1 MGNRMVNRRDDS
13 SQEAIAAT
21 GLTKSFGSGNGSVT
35 AVAGVDLSIA
45 RGEIFGFLGPNGS
58 GKTTLLRILC
68 GLLPPDSGTGH
79 CLDIAFSAPAHI
91 ARMRQRRVGYLAQRF
106 TLYDELTVA
115 ENLQF
120 RARIFTVAQPGKC
133 VSHALDQYGL
143 RARRNQLAGQLSG
156 GWRRRLE
163 LAACLLHQPDLL
175 LLDEPTAGVDADTRS
190 DFWREI
196 GSLAND
202 GITVLVSTHDIAEA
216 ERCDRIGYL
225 SRGRIVVSGAP
236 ADLVSRANSAVWWL
250 SGASATALTATELA
264 ALPGIVHTENRGD
277 RLRVIAHNREETR
290 SALNA
295 FALRHG
301 LAANAAS
308 PRLDD
313 ALALLLPNNGSGDEH

>member
-1 MGNRMVNRRDDS
+1 MSMVNHDYN

-21 GLTKSFGSGNGSVT
+21 GLTKRFGSGSGSVT
-35 AVAGVDLSIA
+35 AVNGVDLSIA

-79 CLDIAFSAPAHI
+79 CLDIAFSAPASI
-91 ARMRQRRVGYLAQRF
+91 ARKRQRRIGYLAQRF
-106 TLYDELTVA
+106 TLYDDLSVA

-120 RARIFTVAQPGKC
+120 RARIFTVAQPEQR

-143 RARRNQLAGQLSG
+143 RAHCHQLAGQLSG

-163 LAACLLHQPDLL
+163 LAACLLHQPDLV
-175 LLDEPTAGVDADTRS
+175 LLDEPTAGVDADARS

-196 GSLAND
+196 ENLAND
-202 GITVLVSTHDIAEA
+202 GVTVLVSTHDIAEA
-216 ERCDRIGYL
+216 ERCDRISYL
-225 SRGRIVVSGAP
+225 SRGRIVISGAP
-236 ADLVSRANSAVWWL
+236 SELVSRAHCAVWWL
-250 SGASATALTATELA
+250 NGANAAVLPATELA
-264 ALPGIVHTENRGD
+264 VLPGVVHTENRSGQ
-277 RLRVIAHNREETR
+277 LRVIAHKQEETS

-301 LAANAAS
+301 LIVSVREAA

-313 ALALLLPNNGSGDEH
+313 ALTLLLPKNGGGDEA